1 MTAPEQAFKLGE
13 AWESAPEPKRQF
25 VLQIVR
31 PDMQVETFR
40 IGPHTPSMKTE
51 DVLLVHR
58 LWLNLTRRPG
68 LEKIHHSDIVTVA
81 LTRFARDFGTHPDEV
96 TKELRKLHDGGSS
109 RASLRGHH
117 EQSLKSSEHDGQQP
131 PMLGP

>member
-1 MTAPEQAFKLGE
+1 MTAQEQAFKLGE
-13 AWESAPEPKRQF
+13 AWEAAPEPKRQF

-58 LWLNLTRRPG
+58 LWLNLTKKPG
-68 LEKIHHSDIVTVA
+68 LDKLHHSDIVTVA
-81 LTRFARDFGTHPDEV
+81 LTRFARDCGAHTEEV
-96 TKELRKLHDGGSS
+96 IKELRKFHDSGG
-109 RASLRGHH
+109 RPALRSQPPAELQTSDRG
-117 EQSLKSSEHDGQQP
+117 GQEP